1 MSMGIR
7 AEQVKISFHCGE
19 QHKPGFGE
27 KKDFSQ
33 TDRDYFEMRARFI
46 QAGER

>member
-1 MSMGIR
+1 VSMGIR
-7 AEQVKISFHCGE
+7 AEQVLISIPYGE
-19 QHKPGFGE
+19 RDKPGFGE

-33 TDRDYFEMRARFI
+33 INKDYFEMRARFI

>member
-1 MSMGIR
+1 MGIR
-7 AEQVKISFHCGE
+7 AEQVKISIRSGE

-27 KKDFSQ
+27 KKEISQ
-33 TDRDYFEMRARFI
+33 IDRDYFEMRARFI